1 MNGKGRYSNERV
13 IYLVIVRLMMMEMM
27 ITFFSDMYLKL
38 YIMNTRGVFRT
49 ISNYDE
55 ALNAL

>member
-1 MNGKGRYSNERV
+1 MNGKGRYSNEIV

-38 YIMNTRGVFRT
+38 YSMNTRRIQDNVK
-49 ISNYDE
+49 
-55 ALNAL
+55 L